1 MFSLTCSY
9 GAANSF
15 FRNVLLLKN
24 SDLPRINGQVYV
36 PTQSERS
43 TIRNN
48 VQLEQ
53 YKRKVGFDASMSSDM
68 IRNKLE
74 ETFPYLKNRR
84 FSCAAVVKVDQ
95 DSSRFEFHGSPHIWR
110 GKNNQEQNK
119 GQFCPL
125 HIGG

>member
-1 MFSLTCSY
+1 MEQPTV
-9 GAANSF
+9 F

-84 FSCAAVVKVDQ
+84 
-95 DSSRFEFHGSPHIWR
+95 
-110 GKNNQEQNK
+110 
-119 GQFCPL
+119 
-125 HIGG
+125 